1 MEWLKKIEMLGA
13 KQILKIIA
21 FATAVLFMLW
31 IGVNILGQSTGLSVG
46 NDYYLSDSVS
56 SVGLNNVAY
65 DKGGYVSERAM
76 PYPPAPSTPSIG
88 SDAEDFEVKD
98 YTVGIET
105 RDKNQEC
112 SVIRDLKKQ
121 SAVIFE
127 QSREYDAG
135 CSYVFKVE
143 NKEAATILAFL
154 EAQNP
159 KTLEE
164 QSYTIKSE
172 ITYYADEVAILENK
186 LASLDKT
193 LTEAIASYESLSQLA
208 TEVGDVESL
217 VKVIDS
223 KLVMIERLTNARIE
237 ASNRLDAMS
246 RAKAEAL
253 DKTTYTYFRVTVYE
267 SVFLDTE
274 ATLASWKS
282 ATQQFVRETNVL
294 LQDITIG
301 FVSFMLLL
309 AKFALYLVVLLFVVR
324 FGVRF
329 VKQVWKGG
337 QI

>member
-1 MEWLKKIEMLGA
+1 MEWLKKIEALGG
-13 KQILKIIA
+13 KQILKVIA
-21 FATAVLFMLW
+21 FGIAVLFVLW
-31 IGVNILGQSTGLSVG
+31 IGINLLSQSTGLSVG
-46 NDYYLSDSVS
+46 NENYVSDSVP
-56 SVGLNNVAY
+56 SVSLNKARYEN
-65 DKGGYVSERAM
+65 DGYAREQVL
-76 PYPPAPSTPSIG
+76 PYAPVSTPAVVG
-88 SDAEDFEVKD
+88 SDAEDFEIKD

-105 RDKNQEC
+105 RDKNEAC
-112 SVIRDLKKQ
+112 SVIRNLKKQ
-121 SAVIFE
+121 PAVIFE

-135 CSYVFKVE
+135 CSYVFKVA

-186 LASLDKT
+186 LTSLDKT
-193 LTEAIASYESLSQLA
+193 LTEAVASYESLSKLA

-223 KLVMIERLTNARIE
+223 KLMMIERLTNARIE

-246 RAKAEAL
+246 KAKAEAL

-309 AKFALYLVVLLFVVR
+309 AKFALYLVVLLFVLR

-337 QI
+337 QV